1 MSKLIWD
8 QEGERLFETGT
19 KKGVIYPLTTDGKY
33 EGGEAW
39 NGLISVT
46 ESPSGAEPTALYAND
61 TKYGELMSNED
72 FGGTIEAYM
81 YPDAFAACDGS
92 AELVPGVRVR
102 QQARKPFGFAYVV
115 TIGNDTEGTDHGYV
129 LHLVYGAKA
138 SPSEK
143 TNTTIN
149 DSPEAK
155 TMSWEFTT
163 TPVNVTGFKPTSH
176 IEINSLDVDAEKLA
190 ALEAILYGTEE
201 ADARL
206 PLPDELKTIMTT
218 GDAA

>member
-155 TMSWEFTT
+155 IMSWEFTT

-218 GDAA
+218 GAAA

>member
-1 MSKLIWD
+1 MSRLTWD
-8 QEGERLFETGT
+8 QDGERRYETGT
-19 KKGVIYPLTTDGKY
+19 KKGVVYPQAAGGKY

-39 NGLISVT
+39 NGLIGVT

-61 TKYGELMSNED
+61 SKYGELMSNEE
-72 FGGTIEAYM
+72 FGGTIEAYT

-92 AELVPGVRVR
+92 LELVKGVRVR
-102 QQARKPFGFAYVV
+102 QQARKAFGFSYVV

-138 SPSEK
+138 SPSEQS
-143 TNTTIN
+143 NTTIN

-163 TPVNVTGFKPTSH
+163 TPVAVTGFKPTAH
-176 IEINSLDVDAEKLA
+176 IEINSLDVDADKLA
-190 ALEAILYGTEE
+190 ALEDILYGSD
-201 ADARL
+201 DAEPRL
-206 PLPDELKTIMTT
+206 PLPDELKTIMGGT
-218 GDAA
+218 AA

>member
-1 MSKLIWD
+1 MSRLTWD
-8 QEGERLFETGT
+8 QDGERRYETGT
-19 KKGVIYPLTTDGKY
+19 KKGVVYPQAAGGAYT
-33 EGGEAW
+33 GGEAW
-39 NGLISVT
+39 NGLIGVT

-61 TKYGELMSNED
+61 GKYGELMSNEE
-72 FGGTIEAYM
+72 FGGTIEAYT

-92 AELVPGVRVR
+92 LELVKGVRVR
-102 QQARKPFGFAYVV
+102 QQARKTFGLSYVV

-138 SPSEK
+138 SPSEQS
-143 TNTTIN
+143 NTTIN

-155 TMSWEFTT
+155 TMSWEFST
-163 TPVNVTGFKPTSH
+163 TPVAVTGFKPTSH

-190 ALEAILYGTEE
+190 ALEDILYGTDE
-201 ADARL
+201 AEPRL
-206 PLPDELKTIMTT
+206 PLPDELKTIM